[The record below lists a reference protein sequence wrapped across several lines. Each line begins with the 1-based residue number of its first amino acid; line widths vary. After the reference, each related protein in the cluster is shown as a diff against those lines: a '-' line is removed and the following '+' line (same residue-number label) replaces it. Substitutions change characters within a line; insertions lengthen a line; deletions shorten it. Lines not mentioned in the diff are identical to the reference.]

1 MSLPPEH
8 PWAPLWPAGARI
20 PVVGFAGWSGAG
32 KTTLL
37 EGVIR
42 SLTATGL
49 RVGLVKHAHH
59 RFDVDR
65 PGKDS
70 YRLREAGAGQV
81 LLTSGRRFALM
92 VERPERQADPLLSE
106 ELARLDQGLLDLILV
121 EGFRHERFPKIEVYR
136 PRFSERP
143 LHTEDPAIVA
153 VATDEPAAV
162 AASHPTLPLND
173 PTTVAAYLRRHL

>member
-1 MSLPPEH
+1 MRLSPDH
-8 PWAPLWPAGARI
+8 PWGPLWPDGARI
-20 PVVGFAGWSGAG
+20 PVVGVAGWSGAG

-42 SLTATGL
+42 SLSATGL

-59 RFDVDR
+59 RFDVDK

-92 VERPERQADPLLSE
+92 VERPATQSDPLLSE
-106 ELARLDQGLLDLILV
+106 ELARLDQSRLDLIVV

-143 LHTEDPAIVA
+143 LHPDDPAIIA

-162 AASHPTLPLND
+162 APGHITLPLND
-173 PTTVAAYLRRHL
+173 PEAVADFLRRHL